1 MKKSYK
7 VVHIKNVR
15 EPFSL
20 NDQQIQHEYE
30 CFPSMLAMLFDNPSI
45 VASCKS
51 SVNSVELTIEGAVS
65 EAELDLAAE
74 KILLAVN
81 NKEVEGRCGQPN
93 FVLAKETLN
102 KTSQ

>member
-1 MKKSYK
+1 
-7 VVHIKNVR
+7 
-15 EPFSL
+15 
-20 NDQQIQHEYE
+20 
-30 CFPSMLAMLFDNPSI
+30 MLATLFDNPSI
-45 VASCKS
+45 EANCES
-51 SVNSVELTIEGAVS
+51 SVNSIKLTLEGAVS

-81 NKEVEGRCGQPN
+81 NKKVEGRCGQPN